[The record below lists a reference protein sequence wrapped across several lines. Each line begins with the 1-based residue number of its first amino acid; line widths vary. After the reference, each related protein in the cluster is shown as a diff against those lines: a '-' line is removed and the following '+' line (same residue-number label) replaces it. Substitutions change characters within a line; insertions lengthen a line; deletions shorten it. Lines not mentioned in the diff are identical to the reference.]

1 MRGTKG
7 KGVILESKPRIEE
20 PHLVGLEEEQ
30 RNIETEA
37 ERGLIQKITKR
48 IANGRWMATK
58 LIF

>member
-30 RNIETEA
+30 RNIET
-37 ERGLIQKITKR
+37 LKL
-48 IANGRWMATK
+48 MAHGYQGKTA
-58 LIF
+58 

>member
-1 MRGTKG
+1 M
-7 KGVILESKPRIEE
+7 ILESKPRIEE

-48 IANGRWMATK
+48 IENGRWMATK